1 MQTIGLLQTTNNM
14 DIKATYIRDIQE
26 TLFLRQKTLPTFPLA
41 DCRYWHKTN
50 IYKVSLQRV
59 KISINQQLFSHTPQ
73 LTIYIAS
80 VIMGTSALNN
90 LCKPHTHPL
99 NAQKIFW
106 EILTSGLD
114 GLETFGLVAFVTLL
128 KLGVLSGRAE
138 KFLHT
143 KFHQNPLRND
153 RVTAVFTFLLRHF
166 IQ

>member
-1 MQTIGLLQTTNNM
+1 MHTT
-14 DIKATYIRDIQE
+14 Q
-26 TLFLRQKTLPTFPLA
+26 LA
-41 DCRYWHKTN
+41 
-50 IYKVSLQRV
+50 
-59 KISINQQLFSHTPQ
+59 
-73 LTIYIAS
+73 IYIAS

-166 IQ
+166 I